1 MDSRLR
7 GNDKSKNMNKIL
19 QYLREVKNE
28 MRKVV
33 WPSRKETVK
42 MTLIV
47 ILFSLLVS
55 FFLGAVDLGLIKLIE
70 MSFKK

>member
-1 MDSRLR
+1 
-7 GNDKSKNMNKIL
+7 MNKII

-28 MRKVV
+28 MRKVI
-33 WPSRKETVK
+33 WPSRKETIK
-42 MTLIV
+42 MTVIV

-70 MSFKK
+70 MSLKK

>member
-1 MDSRLR
+1 
-7 GNDKSKNMNKIL
+7 MNKIF